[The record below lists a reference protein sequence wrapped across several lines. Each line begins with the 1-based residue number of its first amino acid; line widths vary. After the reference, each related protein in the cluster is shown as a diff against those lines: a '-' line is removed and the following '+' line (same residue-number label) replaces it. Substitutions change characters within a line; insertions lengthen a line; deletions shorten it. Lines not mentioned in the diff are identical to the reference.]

1 MKNMV
6 YVNSYYSNEDFAFFV
21 SNFDTENDKAIVF
34 QELTARSRAKWNEFI
49 DALKE
54 GDAAIL
60 YSFDSTFRNYN
71 DMMFFIKFCTVMSI
85 RLISYAD
92 RLDTKDKL
100 FPESGTKNTFDVVC
114 RIFKKRDKTASYD
127 VEADLH
133 NLSQTKQRLKRYS
146 LIINMYKAGWSIQEI
161 MKKVG
166 YSAKSN
172 IYNVLKKYNI
182 ELRQPKKSRKKK
194 RDNTDEG

>member
-71 DMMFFIKFCTVMSI
+71 DMMFFIKFCTMMSI

-194 RDNTDEG
+194 RANPDEG

>member
-54 GDAAIL
+54 EDTAIL

-71 DMMFFIKFCTVMSI
+71 DMMFFIKYCTVMSI